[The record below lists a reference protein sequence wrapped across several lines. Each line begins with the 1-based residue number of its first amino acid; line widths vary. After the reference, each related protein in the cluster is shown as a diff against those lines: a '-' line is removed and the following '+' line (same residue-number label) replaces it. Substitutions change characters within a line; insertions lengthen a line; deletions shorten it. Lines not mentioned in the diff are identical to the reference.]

1 MQKIAGIFPLSRE
14 EKVSSMPQ
22 LPLKKQ
28 SLNMNL
34 KEEEPGQPPKSKNN
48 TKNIISSQLFLAL

>member
-1 MQKIAGIFPLSRE
+1 MQKITGILPLSRE

-28 SLNMNL
+28 SLNRNL
-34 KEEEPGQPPKSKNN
+34 KEEELGQPPKSKNN